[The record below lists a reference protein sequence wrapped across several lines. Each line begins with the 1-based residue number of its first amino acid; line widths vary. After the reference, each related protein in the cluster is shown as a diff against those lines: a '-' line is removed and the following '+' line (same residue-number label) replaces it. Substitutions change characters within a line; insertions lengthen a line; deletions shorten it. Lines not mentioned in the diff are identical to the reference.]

1 MKRKRFSEEQIIGVL
16 REQEAGAKIADLCRK
31 HGVSEA
37 AFYNW
42 KAKYGGMDV
51 SDAKAAEGFGG
62 REREAEEAACR
73 PDARGFI
80 ESWAPAFTSRD
91 L

>member
-16 REQEAGAKIADLCRK
+16 REQEAGAKVADLCRK

-37 AFYNW
+37 TFYNW
-42 KAKYGGMDV
+42 KAKYGGMDL
-51 SDAKAAEGFGG
+51 SDARRLKA
-62 REREAEEAACR
+62 
-73 PDARGFI
+73 
-80 ESWAPAFTSRD
+80 